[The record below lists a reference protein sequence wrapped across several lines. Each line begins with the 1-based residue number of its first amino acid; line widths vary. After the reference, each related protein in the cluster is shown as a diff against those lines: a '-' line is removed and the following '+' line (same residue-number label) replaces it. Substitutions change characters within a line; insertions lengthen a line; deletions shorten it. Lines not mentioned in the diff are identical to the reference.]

1 MRARRSW
8 PSCRTLL
15 RGSSRSAARKA
26 ASAAAQYA
34 SPPEASSSSAR
45 LATASQA
52 ARAARRGEWAARS
65 SSEARPGAGACARG
79 WRRTFAAMAASSS
92 CSDRPTSAAPRAAGG
107 LRRRARRS
115 SAWTSG
121 SGIPAACHERASR
134 ASAGESKSPRPRS
147 RDSSAAISSMYSRG
161 VTSSVPSYP
170 WGLTLRGKRRLP
182 ARSGMR
188 SSRTR
193 KPASTLR
200 NIPLLHHRL
209 STVGRPSGARKR
221 GAFLRGPQPLGN
233 SAIGAVEESRAGISE
248 REDEH
253 EHRSLVR
260 SAPAGMPEDLRER
273 ALPARTAG
281 ALGLAG
287 APFLLEHDD
296 LVVQRDVALRPAEHL
311 DRGGQL

>member
-1 MRARRSW
+1 MRARRSC

-121 SGIPAACHERASR
+121 SGIPAACHDRASW
-134 ASAGESKSPRPRS
+134 ASAGERRSPRPRS

-161 VTSSVPSYP
+161 VTSSSPSYV

-182 ARSGMR
+182 A
-188 SSRTR
+188 
-193 KPASTLR
+193 
-200 NIPLLHHRL
+200 
-209 STVGRPSGARKR
+209 PSGDAVYQSTQASVNTKESPTGAPQVVHSRAPVR
-221 GAFLRGPQPLGN
+221 TAETGGAFLRGPQPLGN
-233 SAIGAVEESRAGISE
+233 SAIGAVEEFFAGA
-248 REDEH
+248 RT
-253 EHRSLVR
+253 VR
-260 SAPAGMPEDLRER
+260 FDRTSDADRTEATSMLAAWYEKKG
-273 ALPARTAG
+273 PAR
-281 ALGLAG
+281 
-287 APFLLEHDD
+287 E
-296 LVVQRDVALRPAEHL
+296 VLRYGELPDPEP
-311 DRGGQL
+311 GPGEV